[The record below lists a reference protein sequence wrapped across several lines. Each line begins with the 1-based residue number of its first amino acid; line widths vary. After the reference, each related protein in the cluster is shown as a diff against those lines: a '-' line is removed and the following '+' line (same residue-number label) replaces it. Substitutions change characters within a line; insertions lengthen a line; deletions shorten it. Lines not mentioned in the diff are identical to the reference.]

1 MAAELPAVHTVSAH
15 DLAKEIHEQ
24 KGSVFLIDC
33 RPVLSFSSCHISGA
47 ANVNLTRMMKK
58 RFMAGKIR
66 LLDLISS
73 AEAKEQLKNGHNV
86 KVVVYDE
93 YTTEPKSLSA
103 DNTAFLVIVALC
115 KLGKT
120 PRLLK
125 GGILEFRVLHP
136 SL

>member
-1 MAAELPAVHTVSAH
+1 MAAEVHTVSAH

-24 KGSVFLIDC
+24 KGSVLFLIDC
-33 RPVLSFSSCHISGA
+33 CPVLSFSFCHISGA
-47 ANVNLTRMMKK
+47 ANVNLTSKMKK
-58 RFMAGKIR
+58 RFMAGKIG
-66 LLDLISS
+66 LLDLISL

-93 YTTEPKSLSA
+93 CTTDPKSLSA

-120 PRLLK
+120 P
-125 GGILEFRVLHP
+125 
-136 SL
+136 